1 MSSSYICKKCDYK
14 SSYFSDVK
22 RHLTK
27 RKKCS
32 KKLDAFDFSE
42 DQLLILTLLPYYN
55 NIHLING
62 NEIEH
67 LSKSTNL
74 YNNITELLS
83 ILEHIDKHKLKKC
96 TYCNEDFC
104 KMIDLRKHILTTCF
118 YKELEKKNKI
128 QILNSSTIDGDN
140 NILNN
145 QCITNNTTNNN
156 ITNNIYI
163 EIKNPM
169 PFDGE
174 WDISKIDKNLKT
186 SILFSKIMY
195 TGLLEEILKN
205 EINLNVIIDKNN
217 DSGMVY
223 KNDFDKYIQM
233 KSKDIVANTMDKLRK
248 HLLDIN
254 KDDPSLEEY
263 LKLSSQK
270 IEQKY
275 IDYKNINN
283 TQLIVNDFI
292 TNMFVLKKEESIKI
306 SKNVNDNNIGP
317 KGF

>member
-1 MSSSYICKKCDYK
+1 MSSSYICKKCNYK
-14 SSYFSDVK
+14 TLYFSDVK

-27 RKKCS
+27 RKQCA
-32 KKLDAFDFSE
+32 KKLEAFDFSE

-55 NIHLING
+55 NIHLIN
-62 NEIEH
+62 NSEIEH

-74 YNNITELLS
+74 YNNIIELLG

-118 YKELEKKNKI
+118 YKEIEKKN
-128 QILNSSTIDGDN
+128 QIKTLNSAMIDGDS

-145 QCITNNTTNNN
+145 QCNNNNTNN

-169 PFDGE
+169 PFDGD

-186 SILFSKIMY
+186 SLLFSKIMY

-205 EINLNVIIDKNN
+205 EINLNVIIDENN

-233 KSKDIVANTMDKLRK
+233 KSKDIVSNTMDKLRK

-254 KDDPSLEEY
+254 KEDPSFEEY
-263 LKLSSQK
+263 LKLCSQR

-275 IDYKNINN
+275 DDYKNINKTN
-283 TQLIVNDFI
+283 LSVNDFI
-292 TNMFVLKKEESIKI
+292 TNMFVLKKEDSIKV
-306 SKNVNDNNIGP
+306 SKKVNNSNMEP
-317 KGF
+317 QGF